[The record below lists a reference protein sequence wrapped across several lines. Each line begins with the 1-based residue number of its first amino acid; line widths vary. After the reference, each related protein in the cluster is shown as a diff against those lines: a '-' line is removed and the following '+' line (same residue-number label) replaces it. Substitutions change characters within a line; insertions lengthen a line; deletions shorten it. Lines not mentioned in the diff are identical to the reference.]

1 MSQAWLQVAG
11 LVFDIVGFGLIAWE
25 WLIAQRH
32 EARELAIETARAR
45 QDQAYAYLQRATR
58 DANPAMQR
66 HYEMSA
72 DMRRRRAEHEI
83 DQTRRVYTGLRYRVV
98 YAGMVAVVLG
108 FVLQLLAAW
117 PGCCGRRSRAA
128 PARH

>member
-11 LVFDIVGFGLIAWE
+11 LVLDIVGFGLIAWE

-32 EARELAIETARAR
+32 GAKELAIAAARTR
-45 QDQAYAYLQRATR
+45 QDEAFAHMQRAMQQP
-58 DANPAMQR
+58 NPAMQR
-66 HYEMSA
+66 HFEMSA

-83 DQTRRVYTGLRYRVV
+83 DETRRVYTGLRYRVV

-117 PGCCGRRSRAA
+117 PGCCAA
-128 PARH
+128 IGITPGGG